1 VLRDDAAVQVITSN
15 RSARPPLGAIFIG
28 AVVGSILLM
37 GGLFLAWVAFATPVL
52 TGLSP
57 TGGRRSAGQL
67 AMGAMVW
74 GIALVAPPSFAIVGA
89 LRLGRVA
96 RAVAAKPRKRAMTHL
111 SGQISDDYTVA
122 NDVRLP
128 DGRVV
133 RNLVLGPFGF
143 AILNELPPA
152 RALRH
157 AGGAWEIH
165 APNGRWTYL
174 ENPLERASRDAE
186 RVRRWIGSTERDFVV
201 KVFAAVIT
209 DDPTIT
215 RTASCAAISMADVPA
230 WLASLPHARA
240 LTVDRRADLADQVRA
255 IL

>member
-1 VLRDDAAVQVITSN
+1 VQLITSG

-28 AVVGSILLM
+28 AVVGSILLV
-37 GGLFLAWVAFATPVL
+37 GGLFLAWIAFATPVL
-52 TGLSP
+52 TGLSA
-57 TGGRRSAGQL
+57 TSGRTSAGQMAL
-67 AMGAMVW
+67 GAAVW
-74 GIALVAPPSFAIVGA
+74 GVALVAPPSFAIVGA

-96 RAVAAKPRKRAMTHL
+96 RAVSVKPRARAMTRL
-111 SGQISDDYTVA
+111 SRQISDDYTVA

-143 AILNELPPA
+143 AVLNELPPA
-152 RALRH
+152 RAMRH
-157 AGGAWEIH
+157 SGGSWEIY

-174 ENPLERASRDAE
+174 ENPLERATRDAE

-209 DDPTIT
+209 DDPTIS
-215 RTASCAAISMADVPA
+215 RTPTCAAVTMADVPA
-230 WLASLPHARA
+230 WLASLPQARA
-240 LTVDRRADLADQVRA
+240 LTADRRADLADEVRA